1 MRARGTCRAHALLA
15 LLFASSLGCG
25 SASHFHGSTQRV
37 PERTEVVYLPT
48 LHRQHLEAD
57 DYDLRHLRRLVRAI
71 APDVVLFEVPP
82 ALMPRVSAANEA
94 GRAMWDPWVSRRPE
108 VTEVFLRLR
117 SHLHYQ
123 LVPVSGLTP
132 AATRDFRAYFEA
144 HPSGPDVD
152 YYRRA
157 LRAVRVLRE
166 EDDPTEDSGYA
177 LSPAYRRLVGWPRQA
192 LSTAAED
199 ELGEAGPRR
208 LVHAHFEKMREAIAA
223 HPGERILV
231 AFDAADAWYL
241 VPRLRRLPDVTFIDA
256 LAFYDIIEGEWPL
269 LERVF
274 DSDSTHRWQPW
285 PAP

>member
-1 MRARGTCRAHALLA
+1 MARATTALLG
-15 LLFASSLGCG
+15 LLLAACG
-25 SASHFHGSTQRV
+25 SASAYHGATTRV
-37 PERTEVVYLPT
+37 PGRTEVVFLPT
-48 LHRQHLEAD
+48 LHRGHVDAD
-57 DYDLRHLRRLVRAI
+57 DYDFAYLRRLVRAI
-71 APDVVLFEVPP
+71 APDVMLLEVPP
-82 ALMPRVSAANEA
+82 AIMERVLAANEV
-94 GRAMWDPWVSRRPE
+94 GRSMQDAWLERRPE
-108 VTEVFLRLR
+108 RDAWLERRPEIARAFLRVHDR
-117 SHLHYQ
+117 LHFQ

-144 HPSGPDVD
+144 HPGGPDVD

-166 EDDPTEDSGYA
+166 EDDPTEEPGYA

-208 LVHAHFEKMREAIAA
+208 LAHAHFEKMREAIAA

-241 VPRLRRLPDVTFIDA
+241 VPRLRRLPDVHFIDV
-256 LAFYDIIEGEWPL
+256 LAFYDAL
-269 LERVF
+269 
-274 DSDSTHRWQPW
+274 
-285 PAP
+285 